1 MGTMPDP
8 TDPLLDAIRE
18 ALTHVLDPEIKRPIT
33 DLGMVR
39 SSRSPAR
46 ARRSAST

>member
-1 MGTMPDP
+1 MPDP

-39 SSRSPAR
+39 SVEVDRLPGDA
-46 ARRSAST
+46 SAST